1 MKQHFKQHEKDV
13 CDMLSL
19 DPTIASGSQWHD
31 VGDGVER
38 NAYSVWP
45 IMMDAKCTVQRS
57 YSIQRGWVKQQ
68 IDRAAVAG
76 KRFILPLRF
85 VDENS
90 QHDDFVLMPLDDYAE
105 LLDAARSHW
114 KR

>member
-38 NAYSVWP
+38 NA
-45 IMMDAKCTVQRS
+45 C
-57 YSIQRGWVKQQ
+57 
-68 IDRAAVAG
+68 
-76 KRFILPLRF
+76 
-85 VDENS
+85 
-90 QHDDFVLMPLDDYAE
+90 
-105 LLDAARSHW
+105 LLYTSDAADE
-114 KR
+114 